1 MTKLDEF
8 MAQMQ
13 VFNEHIEALGLL
25 NVHELEPILSFKELC
40 ELYEME
46 NPGRATK
53 SLMSELVG
61 FQMLNREASKDLAKA
76 FLLSHKAEFLEG
88 YLDEPVP
95 AKDNPVRDIQ
105 E

>member
-1 MTKLDEF
+1 
-8 MAQMQ
+8 
-13 VFNEHIEALGLL
+13 
-25 NVHELEPILSFKELC
+25 
-40 ELYEME
+40 
-46 NPGRATK
+46 
-53 SLMSELVG
+53 
-61 FQMLNREASKDLAKA
+61 MLNREASKDLAKA